1 MTDSQELK
9 HAMTG
14 RWLDMFQ
21 SVGIDVPHSNMKHG
35 PCPACGGTD
44 RFRCDDKEGSG
55 SHICSQCGA
64 GDGFSLLQKVFGYSF
79 PDALAAVQRYLG
91 HAEPIEQA
99 VKPSTL
105 PEYSQARQEKINRLW
120 RESERMGWPMAK
132 YFRNRG
138 LNALAGNVPPALRF
152 CPVLPYWE
160 TIPVNNRK
168 LTGNQDAHSTD
179 RWECTGHYPA
189 ILGAVTD
196 QNGSLVSLHRTYI
209 TDSGQKAPVGSVK
222 KLMAPARPGALKGCG
237 IKLGQP
243 GEVLYLTEGIET
255 GLSIMLSTGE
265 AVWSCMSAHLLE
277 QVQIPPGVKQ
287 VRIMADKD
295 VSQTGER
302 SAWILA
308 ERLLFEDSDRW
319 VEVCTPPM
327 DIPPGQKSVDWLD
340 VFNKTNEEAAA

>member
-1 MTDSQELK
+1 
-9 HAMTG
+9 
-14 RWLDMFQ
+14 
-21 SVGIDVPHSNMKHG
+21 
-35 PCPACGGTD
+35 
-44 RFRCDDKEGSG
+44 
-55 SHICSQCGA
+55 
-64 GDGFSLLQKVFGYSF
+64 
-79 PDALAAVQRYLG
+79 
-91 HAEPIEQA
+91 
-99 VKPSTL
+99 
-105 PEYSQARQEKINRLW
+105 
-120 RESERMGWPMAK
+120 
-132 YFRNRG
+132 
-138 LNALAGNVPPALRF
+138 
-152 CPVLPYWE
+152 
-160 TIPVNNRK
+160 
-168 LTGNQDAHSTD
+168 
-179 RWECTGHYPA
+179 
-189 ILGAVTD
+189 
-196 QNGSLVSLHRTYI
+196 
-209 TDSGQKAPVGSVK
+209 
-222 KLMAPARPGALKGCG
+222 MAPARPGALKGCG